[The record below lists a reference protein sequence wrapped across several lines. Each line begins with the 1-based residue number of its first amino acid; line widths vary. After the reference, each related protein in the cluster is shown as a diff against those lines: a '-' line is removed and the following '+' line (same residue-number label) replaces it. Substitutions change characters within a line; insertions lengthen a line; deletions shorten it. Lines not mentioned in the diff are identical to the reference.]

1 MSTPQEWHGN
11 LLQDGKFNREG
22 IIEIILLLQAEFKKL
37 YTRDYLGNWICI
49 LIDNIWRIKE
59 KLLFPSIL
67 F

>member
-37 YTRDYLGNWICI
+37 YTRDYLGN
-49 LIDNIWRIKE
+49 
-59 KLLFPSIL
+59 
-67 F
+67 